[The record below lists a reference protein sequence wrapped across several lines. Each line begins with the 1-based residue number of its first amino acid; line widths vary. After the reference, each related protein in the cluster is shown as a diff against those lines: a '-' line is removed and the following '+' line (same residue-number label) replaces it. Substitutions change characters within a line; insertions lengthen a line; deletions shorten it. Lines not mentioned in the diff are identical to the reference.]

1 MNRQLEAAIAGGN
14 VPIANAESNS
24 RSTWLSHTG
33 IHASEPLD
41 GPTARHPHRAY
52 RSPAT
57 APLPEL
63 DTGAPKAEE
72 ALLVRLSAQKLW
84 AEGRANPVSWACRSW
99 IGDWRTGDR
108 ITWHTTDGVWLAQ
121 LQRSANGRHVFLCLW
136 HEHSFIGY
144 QDDVGWHAATSRSRS
159 RQPRPLQRSLPL
171 PLPLAG

>member
-33 IHASEPLD
+33 IHASAPLD

-84 AEGRANPVSWACRSW
+84 AEG
-99 IGDWRTGDR
+99 
-108 ITWHTTDGVWLAQ
+108 
-121 LQRSANGRHVFLCLW
+121 
-136 HEHSFIGY
+136 
-144 QDDVGWHAATSRSRS
+144 
-159 RQPRPLQRSLPL
+159 
-171 PLPLAG
+171 